1 MKKNNPLIKPFDAI
15 DVKVVANIVLF
26 HIHKKN
32 NMKNI
37 VLYSSL
43 FIVSIGFSQETSTTA
58 KPLEFKIHERKH
70 EAISRVNNNQVC
82 ERRILKEDRHE
93 RNQNGLNKERHQR
106 PHFDK
111 ANRRENSKRNT
122 ERKERSNREPRTK
135 EQRSENRNNRIERR
149 INR

>member
-1 MKKNNPLIKPFDAI
+1 MKKNNPLIKPFE
-15 DVKVVANIVLF
+15 L
-26 HIHKKN
+26 
-32 NMKNI
+32 
-37 VLYSSL
+37 
-43 FIVSIGFSQETSTTA
+43 
-58 KPLEFKIHERKH
+58 KIHERKH

-135 EQRSENRNNRIERR
+135 EQRSENRNKIVFVYTKTRTLNKLLSPVFKYAPLH
-149 INR
+149 